1 MKRTPFNTLPHQL
14 QIDVIETLMSYD
26 HCHIEHSPN
35 GTYVSTSYCL
45 HGGSHEGEWLGSTF
59 AIANRDTSMTKR
71 YHDDLVKAHDEY
83 FRGVEDG
90 TLTNDE
96 SRALYL
102 ITGKLE
108 DRAAEIILEHY
119 ADEIIEDYVRD

>member
-1 MKRTPFNTLPHQL
+1 
-14 QIDVIETLMSYD
+14 
-26 HCHIEHSPN
+26 
-35 GTYVSTSYCL
+35 
-45 HGGSHEGEWLGSTF
+45 
-59 AIANRDTSMTKR
+59 MTKR

-96 SRALYL
+96 ARALYL

-119 ADEIIEDYVRD
+119 ADEIIEDKDY

>member
-26 HCHIEHSPN
+26 HCHIEHSH
-35 GTYVSTSYCL
+35 GSTYVSTSYCL
-45 HGGSHEGEWLGSTF
+45 HSGSHDDEWLGSTF
-59 AIANRDTSMTKR
+59 AILNRNTSMTKR

-96 SRALYL
+96 ARALYL

-108 DRAAEIILEHY
+108 DRAAEIILEY
-119 ADEIIEDYVRD
+119 YDDEIIEDRDY

>member
-14 QIDVIETLMSYD
+14 QIDVIKTLMSYD
-26 HCHIEHSPN
+26 HCHIEHSPI

-45 HGGSHEGEWLGSTF
+45 HGGSHDDEWFGSTF

-96 SRALYL
+96 ARALYL
-102 ITGKLE
+102 ITCKLAG
-108 DRAAEIILEHY
+108 RAAEIILEHY
-119 ADEIIEDYVRD
+119 ADEIIESRT

>member
-14 QIDVIETLMSYD
+14 QIAVIETLMSYD
-26 HCHIEHSPN
+26 HCHIEHSPI

-45 HGGSHEGEWLGSTF
+45 HGGSHDDEWLGSTF

-96 SRALYL
+96 ARALYL

-119 ADEIIEDYVRD
+119 ADEIIEDKDY